1 MWGSL
6 LMSVTHKLDLGA
18 VNKLLTSPTGGVAKD
33 LLRRGL
39 KVETRAKQL
48 LNASPR
54 RVDTGRLR
62 SSVRAVLVV
71 VNGKPAVTIGTN
83 VKYAR
88 YVHDGT
94 GIFGPYSEVIRPV
107 NKKVMKWASKTHGA
121 KSGKGKGFVFAK
133 YTIGMRPNPFL
144 KNALPAARD

>member
-1 MWGSL
+1 
-6 LMSVTHKLDLGA
+6 MSVTHKLDLGA
-18 VNKLLTSPTGGVAKD
+18 VSRLLTSPTGGVAKD

-39 KVETRAKQL
+39 KVETRAKEL

-62 SSVRAVLVV
+62 SSVRAILITYD
-71 VNGKPAVTIGTN
+71 GKPAVTIGTN
-83 VKYAR
+83 VKYAKF
-88 YVHDGT
+88 VHDGT
-94 GIFGPYSEVIRPV
+94 GIFGPYSQVIRPK
-107 NKKVMKWASKTHGA
+107 NKKALKWASKTHGA
-121 KSGKGKGFVFAK
+121 KSGKGKGYVFAK